1 MKCMVSWFERPQGSA
16 LEYEN
21 AQKRI
26 LGVFRHWE
34 MPSSLKV
41 QLFVVR
47 VGEWGG
53 PMLVE
58 TSPTAGRAGP
68 PGRDPPAVL
77 DFPRLRVP
85 CSSRARRAGR
95 GERGAGGDRLA

>member
-53 PMLVE
+53 HMLVE
-58 TSPTAGRAGP
+58 TSDTAAIHRLCSTF
-68 PGRDPPAVL
+68 PAFEFRVHPVL
-77 DFPRLRVP
+77 DIQDAVNVELEAIAWRDALK
-85 CSSRARRAGR
+85 AI
-95 GERGAGGDRLA
+95 

>member
-1 MKCMVSWFERPQGSA
+1 MVTWFERPQGSA

-47 VGEWGG
+47 VGEFGG
-53 PMLVE
+53 HMVIE
-58 TSPTAGRAGP
+58 TNDLSAVHKLTSAF
-68 PGRDPPAVL
+68 PAFEFRVHPVL
-77 DFPRLRVP
+77 DVQEAVNVELEAIAWRDGLRV
-85 CSSRARRAGR
+85 S
-95 GERGAGGDRLA
+95 